1 MQRIV
6 AKVGLVRAFCVT
18 LMLAL
23 AIAPAVEA
31 AHHGPGALAAEADH
45 HGHGPGHDHDH
56 DHGGQPHDSG
66 DHDHVSVALL
76 TGEGATTYPEP
87 RRLVQPSPG
96 LRNGTPP
103 DGPRRPP
110 RPMMI

>member
-6 AKVGLVRAFCVT
+6 AKVGLVRAFCLT

-31 AHHGPGALAAEADH
+31 AHHGPGALSVEADH

-76 TGEGATTYPEP
+76 TGEGAITYPEP
-87 RRLVQPSPG
+87 GRLVQPSPG

>member
-6 AKVGLVRAFCVT
+6 AKVGLVRAFCLALV
-18 LMLAL
+18 LAL

-45 HGHGPGHDHDH
+45 HSHGPGHDH

-76 TGEGATTYPEP
+76 TGDGATTYPQP
-87 RRLVQPSPG
+87 GRLVQPSPG

>member
-1 MQRIV
+1 MQGIV
-6 AKVGLVRAFCVT
+6 AKVGLVRAFC
-18 LMLAL
+18 LAL
-23 AIAPAVEA
+23 VLALDIAPAVEA
-31 AHHGPGALAAEADH
+31 AHHGPGALAVEADH
-45 HGHGPGHDHDH
+45 HSHGPGHDH

-76 TGEGATTYPEP
+76 TGEGATSYPEP
-87 RRLVQPSPG
+87 GRVVQAGPG

-110 RPMMI
+110 RPMML